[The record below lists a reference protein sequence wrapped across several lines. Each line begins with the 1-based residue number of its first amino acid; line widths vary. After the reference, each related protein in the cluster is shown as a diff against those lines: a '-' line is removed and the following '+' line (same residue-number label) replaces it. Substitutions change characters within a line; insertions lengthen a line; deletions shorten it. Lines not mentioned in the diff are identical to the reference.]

1 MMFSKQYPRF
11 FQYFSTSFITLVTTI
26 LFLVAPISIFITLNV
41 QALPETYTP
50 GLVLT
55 DQDFYSLPLRFSSAE
70 KIQKYLEAQNSILAT
85 YRVVIGL
92 EPDDTLIQTGTFPE
106 LPTYLQPK
114 FTAGPITGQTISVA
128 EFIWKLTRE
137 DMGNGCH
144 MGYEGLC
151 INNRVLPMN
160 PAFILAFL
168 QKENSLVSGP
178 CSMPNADLSTAC
190 PLGKPNTFNSINTL
204 QYRLDRAVGY
214 MCRDIPRATSTNFK
228 EREAAIARSCYD
240 KNDLYEGSPENPD
253 WKYFK
258 GFYKQ
263 LYYSVRLLRLRSEQC
278 KIGGTYAFI
287 GAGGQFQVGNTVN
300 IQGQNIKLENG
311 ITCAMY
317 IYTPGS
323 QQNFYNIFKSIG
335 GAVDLV
341 EVRGLP
347 ADFRPKRAFLPRQIS

>member
-1 MMFSKQYPRF
+1 MMFYKHYPKF
-11 FQYFSTSFITLVTTI
+11 FQYFSTSFVLITLTLFI
-26 LFLVAPISIFITLNV
+26 LTNLGILYTPVAK
-41 QALPETYTP
+41 ALPETYNP
-50 GLVLT
+50 GMVLT

-70 KIQKYLEAQNSILAT
+70 KIQKYLEANNSILAT

-92 EPDDTLIQTGTFPE
+92 QPDDVLIQTSTFSY

-114 FTAGPITGQTISVA
+114 FTAGPITGQTISAA

-151 INNRVLPMN
+151 INNRILPMN

-168 QKENSLVSGP
+168 DKENSLVTGP
-178 CSMPNADLSTAC
+178 CAMPDADINSAC
-190 PLGKPNTFNSINTL
+190 PYGKPGTFNSINTL

-214 MCRDIPRATSTNFK
+214 MCRDIPKATSTNFA

-240 KNDLYEGSPENPD
+240 KDDLYTGSPENPD

-263 LYYSVRLLRLRSEQC
+263 LYYAVRLLRLRSEQC
-278 KIGGTYAFI
+278 KVGGTYAFI
-287 GAGGQFQVGNTVN
+287 GAGGQFQVGNTVT
-300 IQGQNIKLENG
+300 IQGQSIKLENG

-323 QQNFYNIFKSIG
+323 QLNFYNIFKRIG
-335 GAVDLV
+335 GAVDLI
-341 EVRGLP
+341 EIRGLP
-347 ADFRPKRAFLPRQIS
+347 SDFRPKKAFLPRKIY